1 MEEPMQRRRAIRT
14 IATASAASLLPGFGS
29 MFAQAAG
36 DVRMA
41 EKSTI
46 RSVVRL
52 VLLDVSVKDRR
63 GHLVAGLVQDNF
75 AVLENGV
82 RQTIT
87 VFSSNDVPV
96 TAGILLDESASMIPK
111 RNEVLSAAETFV
123 LESNPQ
129 DELFVLHFSDSV
141 VRGLPEGTDFSSSI
155 PQLRSAL
162 RRVVPMGKTALYD
175 AIIAGLHQLEGAK
188 REKKALLVIS
198 DGGDN
203 ASLNK
208 RTEML
213 DRLERNIAT
222 VYTIG
227 LFTPGEP
234 DQNPAILRQVAQISG
249 GEAWFPQSVEG
260 MTGVC
265 RTIAT
270 DIRTRYTIG
279 YVPKES
285 NGAGA
290 LRHIQVRASAPGRS
304 KLIARTRNTYRYDE

>member
-1 MEEPMQRRRAIRT
+1 MKRRRAIRT
-14 IATASAASLLPGFGS
+14 IVTAGAASLLPGFGGV
-29 MFAQAAG
+29 FAQAH
-36 DVRMA
+36 DKRMG
-41 EKSTI
+41 EKATI

-63 GHLVAGLVQDNF
+63 GHLAAGLLQDNF
-75 AVLENGV
+75 VVLENGV

-87 VFSSNDVPV
+87 AFNSNDVPV
-96 TAGILLDESASMIPK
+96 TAGILLDESASMIPR
-111 RNEVLSAAETFV
+111 RNQVLSAAETFV

-129 DELFVLHFSDSV
+129 DELFVLHFSSSV
-141 VRGLPEGTDFSSSI
+141 VRGLPEGMDFSSST

-175 AIIAGLHQLEGAK
+175 AIIAGLHHLEGAR

-203 ASLNK
+203 ASLNQ

-213 DRLERNIAT
+213 DRIKRNIAT

-234 DQNPAILRQVAQISG
+234 DQNPAILRQVAEISG

-260 MTGVC
+260 MNGVC
-265 RTIAT
+265 RTIAH
-270 DIRTRYTIG
+270 DIRTRYTLG

-290 LRHIQVRASAPGRS
+290 FRRIQVRVSAPGR
-304 KLIARTRNTYRYDE
+304 KLIARTRSLYRYDD

>member
-1 MEEPMQRRRAIRT
+1 MEKPMKRRRVIRT
-14 IATASAASLLPGFGS
+14 IATASAASLLPGFCR
-29 MFAQAAG
+29 MFAQ
-36 DVRMA
+36 DVRDMRMV

-63 GHLVAGLVQDNF
+63 GRLAAGLVQDNF
-75 AVLENGV
+75 VVLENGV

-87 VFSSNDVPV
+87 VFHSNDVPV
-96 TAGILLDESASMIPK
+96 TVGILLDESASMIPR
-111 RNEVLSAAETFV
+111 RNQVIAAAETFV
-123 LESNPQ
+123 LECNPQ

-141 VRGLPEGTDFSSSI
+141 MRGLPEGLDFSSNT

-162 RRVVPMGKTALYD
+162 HRPVPMGRTALYD
-175 AIIAGLHQLEGAK
+175 AVIAGLHHLEAAH

-203 ASLNK
+203 ASLNQ
-208 RTEML
+208 RADML
-213 DRLERNIAT
+213 DRIQKNMAT

-227 LFTPGEP
+227 LYTPGEP

-260 MTGVC
+260 MTGIC
-265 RTIAT
+265 RAIAT

-279 YVPKES
+279 YVPQES
-285 NGAGA
+285 NGAGK
-290 LRHIQVRASAPGRS
+290 LRRIQVRASAPGRS
-304 KLIARTRNTYRYDE
+304 KLIARTRDSYRYDE